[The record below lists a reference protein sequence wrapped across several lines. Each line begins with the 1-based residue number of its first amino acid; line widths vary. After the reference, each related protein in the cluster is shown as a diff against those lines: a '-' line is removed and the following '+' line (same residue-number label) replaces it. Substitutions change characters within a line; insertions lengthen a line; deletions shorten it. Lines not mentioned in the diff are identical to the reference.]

1 MWSESVNLMING
13 LSFVVISTSLS
24 ENLTTLPIAPLKP
37 LGFFGG
43 TISSADFELLSA
55 DAVECGPD
63 SFEVQPFARIK
74 VRTVA
79 NKLLNDC
86 NFVLN
91 CVLIFFFL
99 TGVF

>member
-1 MWSESVNLMING
+1 MWSESVNLMSNG

-37 LGFFGG
+37 SGFFGG

-55 DAVECGPD
+55 DTIGCEFD

-74 VRTVA
+74 AKTTA
-79 NKLLNDC
+79 NKVLRDC

-91 CVLIFFFL
+91 CVFIFLFF
-99 TGVF
+99 